1 MTIKIHRRDI
11 LKTGISA
18 ACAVSLA
25 PLAVAARAASAQTS
39 AMVGQTATGNRLI
52 TLTKALRSIGGDICI
67 DAAERLESLSV
78 STTKFNLHL
87 RQAGLGWA
95 GLGTSD
101 AGLLADALQSLKTD
115 EGTSLNSFSLSYN
128 AGIGDE
134 GASLIANSLPTNLPE
149 LGIVGCGLGDASG
162 ETLLRWAREAPDL
175 HTMCIEQNR
184 FSDGLRARFN
194 AFGLHFLMVV

>member
-1 MTIKIHRRDI
+1 MLQNVWNRYR
-11 LKTGISA
+11 
-18 ACAVSLA
+18 
-25 PLAVAARAASAQTS
+25 SAQLSSTS
-39 AMVGQTATGNRLI
+39 TFARPGW
-52 TLTKALRSIGGDICI
+52 
-67 DAAERLESLSV
+67 
-78 STTKFNLHL
+78 
-87 RQAGLGWA
+87 AGLGWA
-95 GLGTSD
+95 GLGWAGLGWALATSD

-115 EGTSLNSFSLSYN
+115 DVTSLNSFSLSYN

-149 LGIVGCGLGDASG
+149 LGIMGCGLGDASG

-194 AFGLHFLMVV
+194 AFDLRRANFLMVV

>member
-1 MTIKIHRRDI
+1 
-11 LKTGISA
+11 
-18 ACAVSLA
+18 
-25 PLAVAARAASAQTS
+25 
-39 AMVGQTATGNRLI
+39 MVGQTATGNRLI

-115 EGTSLNSFSLSYN
+115 DGTSLNSFSLSYN

-149 LGIVGCGLGDASG
+149 LGIMGCGLGDASG

-194 AFGLHFLMVV
+194 AFDLRRANFLMVV